1 MDEFA
6 SIRLEKAGAVGT
18 IALNRPAELNPLD
31 DRTVLELHRALD
43 LLDADPRVEI
53 IAIRGEG
60 RAFSAGG
67 DLKKALAMHSDAN
80 WMSSIGDNLR
90 LLLERFERSDKL
102 VIAIVGGLCV
112 AGGIELLLCCDIVL
126 ASDQAKFSDGHLNF
140 SLLPGAGGTQRLPRF
155 VGVLRAKELL
165 LTARTFE
172 AAEAAEMGLVT
183 WCVPA
188 PQLEEKFAE
197 LVATLLQKSF
207 SSRKAIKYLVNQ
219 GLAGSLAQGLQL
231 EAAYVLHYETTHP
244 DAHEGL
250 SAFAEKRKPR
260 FSPKTSGGKTWAD

>member
-1 MDEFA
+1 MVEFT
-6 SIRLEKAGAVGT
+6 SIRFEKAGAVG
-18 IALNRPAELNPLD
+18 AVFLNRPSELNPLD
-31 DRTVLELHRALD
+31 DRTVLELHRAVD
-43 LLDADPRVEI
+43 LIDADREIEI

-67 DLKKALAMHSDAN
+67 DLKKALAMHRDAT
-80 WMSSIGDNLR
+80 WMSSIGNNLR
-90 LLLERFERSDKL
+90 LLLERLERSDKL

-112 AGGIELLLCCDIVL
+112 AGGIELILCCDLVL
-126 ASDQAKFSDGHLNF
+126 ASDGARFSDGHLNF

-165 LTARTFE
+165 LTARTFD

-188 PQLEEKFAE
+188 AQLEEKFAE
-197 LVATLLQKSF
+197 LTAALLQKSF

-219 GLAGSLAQGLQL
+219 GLSGSLAQGLQL
-231 EAAYVLHYETTHP
+231 EAAYVLHYESTHP

-250 SAFAEKRKPR
+250 SAFAEKRKPH
-260 FSPKTSGGKTWAD
+260 FAPKAPADKTWVG